1 MKIMRKK
8 TTNLFRMIGTM
19 IGVLLISG
27 SLMAQSASANKQA
40 GAVLHDANSEISLNF
55 KGASAKKT
63 HNGSKAAV
71 QESISGT
78 VTDANTGE
86 SLPAVNIQVKGT
98 TTGTS
103 SDADGNYELTVSS
116 LQDTLLVSFIGYQKK
131 VVPINGRT
139 TINVALQP
147 SVFEGEELVVTALG
161 IKRERKSLGYGVQ
174 QIEEESLVESHE
186 PNVTNALTGKVAG
199 LQVVRS

>member
-40 GAVLHDANSEISLNF
+40 GATSQQLLHGTNSETSLKL
-55 KGASAKKT
+55 KGASAKETRNRSKT
-63 HNGSKAAV
+63 AV

-98 TTGTS
+98 TTCTS
-103 SDADGNYELTVSS
+103 SDADGNYELTVSR
-116 LQDTLLVSFIGYQKK
+116 LQDTLPFSFIGYQKK
-131 VVPINGRT
+131 V
-139 TINVALQP
+139 
-147 SVFEGEELVVTALG
+147 
-161 IKRERKSLGYGVQ
+161 
-174 QIEEESLVESHE
+174 
-186 PNVTNALTGKVAG
+186 
-199 LQVVRS
+199 